1 MSLGTEFTKAW
12 QEGFANKDSSRLA
25 ELITDDFQMTTPL
38 RSLSKQECLD
48 WVAAGGSPTSLGDS
62 EFVYENDD
70 IAVYYNNTNT
80 VDKRGNA
87 LSSRV
92 QCVARKRDG
101 KFYECI
107 VARSGDST

>member
-1 MSLGTEFTKAW
+1 MVSVSEVFKTW
-12 QEGFANKDSSRLA
+12 QEGFTNKDSSKL
-25 ELITDDFQMTTPL
+25 EKFFTDDFEMVGASGN
-38 RSLSKQECLD
+38 RSRQQTLE
-48 WVAAGGSPTSLGDS
+48 WVAAGGSPNSLGDS